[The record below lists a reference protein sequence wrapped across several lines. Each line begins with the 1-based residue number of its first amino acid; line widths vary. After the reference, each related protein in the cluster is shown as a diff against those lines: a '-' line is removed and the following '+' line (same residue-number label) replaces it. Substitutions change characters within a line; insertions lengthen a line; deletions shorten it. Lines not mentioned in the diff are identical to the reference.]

1 MTVTGM
7 INMLL
12 TEQVLVA
19 EYVGETEIDKIKRRL
34 EIVEKEIEALKQ
46 PKRN

>member
-12 TEQVLVA
+12 TEQVLIT
-19 EYVGETEIDKIKRRL
+19 ENIGETEIEVIKRRL
-34 EIVEKEIEALKQ
+34 DIVEKEIETLKQ
-46 PKRN
+46 TKRK